1 MKNQIIS
8 QAAYN
13 VSMLYGQFGEFEQAE
28 NFANYTIA
36 IEEEQKNSE
45 ELLAAAYNHRGYIN
59 YYLYEDKKA
68 EKDYL
73 IAYRLRMK
81 SKNYKHIAETTGNL
95 ALLYQGMWSEIK
107 DEKEKKKSNLLIKAK
122 QYEKQ
127 SVRIFEH
134 IFKGV
139 LHPNLAST
147 YNNMAVIY
155 YSLNKYD
162 LAIYYYRKSEY
173 IRTKLSDM
181 VNSTDLAITYK
192 GLCDCYNKMADQIN
206 KTSQKLIFYKIAL
219 INLNK
224 GLDIRKRE
232 IINGNQ
238 RLNIDDILKTKQD
251 LEYKIETLRIKN
263 HQRDVY

>member
-1 MKNQIIS
+1 
-8 QAAYN
+8 
-13 VSMLYGQFGEFEQAE
+13 
-28 NFANYTIA
+28 
-36 IEEEQKNSE
+36 
-45 ELLAAAYNHRGYIN
+45 
-59 YYLYEDKKA
+59 
-68 EKDYL
+68 
-73 IAYRLRMK
+73 
-81 SKNYKHIAETTGNL
+81 
-95 ALLYQGMWSEIK
+95 
-107 DEKEKKKSNLLIKAK
+107 
-122 QYEKQ
+122 
-127 SVRIFEH
+127 
-134 IFKGV
+134 
-139 LHPNLAST
+139 
-147 YNNMAVIY
+147 
-155 YSLNKYD
+155 
-162 LAIYYYRKSEY
+162 
-173 IRTKLSDM
+173 M